1 MGKINLIPWDSA
13 KYMDTEEDIA
23 LYMEAVMEEAGDDP
37 DFVAHALGIVARARG
52 MSELARKTGLTR
64 EGLYKALSG
73 EGNPSF
79 ATVTKVADALGLRVS
94 FPPAQA
100 RRGKSKR
107 VLSANPRRSAKS
119 AKRGGKQ
126 VAKKQ
131 AKAAAK
137 PNAARRRKVA

>member
-1 MGKINLIPWDSA
+1 MGKIELIPWDSA
-13 KYMDTEEDIA
+13 RYLDTEEDIA

-79 ATVTKVADALGLRVS
+79 ATVAKVAGALGLRVS
-94 FPPAQA
+94 FSPAKA
-100 RRGKSKR
+100 RRVKSKR
-107 VLSANPRRSAKS
+107 VPSEKQRRSAKP
-119 AKRGGKQ
+119 AKGGKR

-131 AKAAAK
+131 AEAVRK
-137 PNAARRRKVA
+137 PNAAQRRKYA

>member
-1 MGKINLIPWDSA
+1 MGRIKLIPWDSA
-13 KYMDTEEDIA
+13 KYLDTEEDIA

-37 DFVAHALGIVARARG
+37 DFVAHALGIVARARN

-79 ATVTKVADALGLRVS
+79 TTVAKVAGALGLRVS
-94 FPPAQA
+94 FQPVQA

-107 VLSANPRRSAKS
+107 VPSANPRRPAKS
-119 AKRGGKQ
+119 AKGGKR

-131 AKAAAK
+131 AKAAGK
-137 PNAARRRKVA
+137 SNAAKRRKAA

>member
-1 MGKINLIPWDSA
+1 MGKIKLIPWDSA
-13 KYMDTEEDIA
+13 KYLDTEEDIA

-73 EGNPSF
+73 HGNPSF
-79 ATVTKVADALGLRVS
+79 ATVTKVAGALGLRVS
-94 FPPAQA
+94 FPPAKA
-100 RRGKSKR
+100 RRAKSKR
-107 VLSANPRRSAKS
+107 VPSAKQRRSAKPPE
-119 AKRGGKQ
+119 GGKR

-131 AKAAAK
+131 VKAVGK
-137 PNAARRRKVA
+137 PNAAKRRKAA

>member
-1 MGKINLIPWDSA
+1 MGKIKLVPWDSA
-13 KYMDTEEDIA
+13 RYLDTEEDIA

-37 DFVAHALGIVARARG
+37 DFVAHALGIVARAQG

-79 ATVTKVADALGLRVS
+79 ATVTKVAGALGLRVS
-94 FPPAQA
+94 FPPAKA
-100 RRGKSKR
+100 RRVKSKR
-107 VLSANPRRSAKS
+107 VPSAKQRRSAKP
-119 AKRGGKQ
+119 ANGGKR

-131 AKAAAK
+131 AKAAGK
-137 PNAARRRKVA
+137 PNAAKRRKAA

>member
-1 MGKINLIPWDSA
+1 MGKIKLIPWDSA
-13 KYMDTEEDIA
+13 KYLDTEEDIA

-52 MSELARKTGLTR
+52 MSGLARKTGLTR

-79 ATVTKVADALGLRVS
+79 ATVTKVAGALGLRVS
-94 FPPAQA
+94 FPPAKA
-100 RRGKSKR
+100 RRVKSKR
-107 VLSANPRRSAKS
+107 VPSAKPRRAAKS
-119 AKRGGKQ
+119 AQGGKR

-131 AKAAAK
+131 AKAAGK
-137 PNAARRRKVA
+137 SNAAKRRKAA

>member
-1 MGKINLIPWDSA
+1 MGNIKLIPWDSA
-13 KYMDTEEDIA
+13 RYLDTEEDIA

-37 DFVAHALGIVARARG
+37 DFVAHALGVVARARG

-79 ATVTKVADALGLRVS
+79 ATVAKVAGALGLRVS
-94 FPPAQA
+94 FSPAKA
-100 RRGKSKR
+100 RRVKSKR
-107 VLSANPRRSAKS
+107 VPSAKQRRSAKP
-119 AKRGGKQ
+119 AKGGKR

-131 AKAAAK
+131 AKAAGKSKASK
-137 PNAARRRKVA
+137 RRKAA

>member
-1 MGKINLIPWDSA
+1 MAEKFIP
-13 KYMDTEEDIA
+13 YDTADYLKTEGDVA
-23 LYMEAVMEEAGDDP
+23 MYMEAVMEEAGDDP
-37 DFVAHALGIVARARG
+37 DFVAHALGIVARARN

-79 ATVTKVADALGLRVS
+79 ATVAKVAGALGLRVS
-94 FPPAQA
+94 FQPVRA

-107 VLSANPRRSAKS
+107 VAPANPRPPAKP
-119 AKRGGKQ
+119 AKNGKR

-131 AKAAAK
+131 AKATGKSNAAK
-137 PNAARRRKVA
+137 RRKAA

>member
-1 MGKINLIPWDSA
+1 MGKIKLVPWDSA
-13 KYMDTEEDIA
+13 RYLDTEEDIA

-79 ATVTKVADALGLRVS
+79 ATVTKVAGALGLRVS
-94 FPPAQA
+94 FPPAKA
-100 RRGKSKR
+100 RRAKSKR
-107 VLSANPRRSAKS
+107 VPSAKQRRSAKP
-119 AKRGGKQ
+119 AKGGKR
-126 VAKKQ
+126 VAKKP
-131 AKAAAK
+131 AKAVGKSKAAK
-137 PNAARRRKVA
+137 RRKAA

>member
-1 MGKINLIPWDSA
+1 MGKIKLIPWDSA
-13 KYMDTEEDIA
+13 KYLDTEEDIA

-79 ATVTKVADALGLRVS
+79 ATVTKVAGALGLRVS
-94 FPPAQA
+94 FPPAKA
-100 RRGKSKR
+100 RRVKSKR
-107 VLSANPRRSAKS
+107 APPAKQRRSAKP
-119 AKRGGKQ
+119 ANGGKR

-131 AKAAAK
+131 AKAAGK
-137 PNAARRRKVA
+137 PNAAKRRKAA

>member
-1 MGKINLIPWDSA
+1 MGKIKLIPWDSA
-13 KYMDTEEDIA
+13 KYLDTEEDIA

-79 ATVTKVADALGLRVS
+79 ATVTKVAGALGLRVS
-94 FPPAQA
+94 FPPAKA
-100 RRGKSKR
+100 RRVKSKR
-107 VLSANPRRSAKS
+107 VPSAKQ
-119 AKRGGKQ
+119 R
-126 VAKKQ
+126 
-131 AKAAAK
+131 
-137 PNAARRRKVA
+137 

>member
-1 MGKINLIPWDSA
+1 MGKIKLIPWDSA
-13 KYMDTEEDIA
+13 KYLDTEEDIA

-79 ATVTKVADALGLRVS
+79 ATVTKVAGALGLRVS
-94 FPPAQA
+94 FPPAKA
-100 RRGKSKR
+100 RRIKSKR
-107 VLSANPRRSAKS
+107 VPSAKTLGP
-119 AKRGGKQ
+119 AKPTKGGKR

-131 AKAAAK
+131 VKAVGK
-137 PNAARRRKVA
+137 PNAAKRRKAA